1 MHNKNRLIAAALA
14 CGVVSSAG
22 ALGAQTSSDSNRG
35 RFSTPFGIFQVGAE
49 GGVSISSFVGDDA
62 DDPKNRTGGYGG
74 LTFILQPNK
83 SAVGFQTG
91 AMYVQKGAKVNDDGI
106 AGAIRIDYVE
116 VPVLLR
122 VGVPL
127 SAGFSPTVLVGGSL
141 AWRVRCRVAASVG
154 NIDASANCD
163 DDNGLGGGLGIKRFD
178 GGLSG
183 GVEFPITMGGR
194 YIFVPSVRYTR
205 GLTSLSDADGTDMK
219 NSSIQIGLGIR
230 FR

>member
-1 MHNKNRLIAAALA
+1 MYHKNRMLAAALA
-14 CGVVSSAG
+14 CGVAGSAG
-22 ALGAQTSSDSNRG
+22 ALGAQTSGDSNRG

-49 GGVSISSFVGDDA
+49 GGAAISTFVGNDA
-62 DDPKNRTGGYGG
+62 LNAKNNTGGYGG
-74 LTFILQPNK
+74 LSFILQPNK

-91 AMYVQKGAKVNDDGI
+91 AMYVQKGAKVSEEGI
-106 AGAIRIDYVE
+106 RGAIKIDYVE

-141 AWRVRCRVAASVG
+141 AWRVRCRVEATVG
-154 NIDASANCD
+154 NIEASSSCNDANGFGA
-163 DDNGLGGGLGIKRFD
+163 GLGVKRFD

-183 GVEFPITMGGR
+183 GVEFPLTMGGR

-205 GLTSLSDADGTDMK
+205 GLTKLSDANGSDIK
-219 NSSIQIGLGIR
+219 NSSVQIGLGFR

>member
-1 MHNKNRLIAAALA
+1 MAAALA
-14 CGVVSSAG
+14 CGVLSSAS
-22 ALGAQTSSDSNRG
+22 ALGAQAATDTNRG

-49 GGVSISSFVGDDA
+49 GGVTISNFVGDDA
-62 DDPKNRTGGYGG
+62 NDAKNRTGGYGG

-91 AMYVQKGAKVNDDGI
+91 ALYVQKGAKLDDDGV
-106 AGAIRIDYVE
+106 AGSLKIDYLE

-127 SAGFSPTVLVGGSL
+127 SAGFAPTLLVGGSL
-141 AWRVRCRVAASVG
+141 AWRVRCRVEVSG
-154 NIDASANCD
+154 GGINASADCNDSD
-163 DDNGLGGGLGIKRFD
+163 DFGADLGVKRFD

-205 GLTSLSDADGTDMK
+205 GLTKISDIDGTDVK

>member
-1 MHNKNRLIAAALA
+1 MHNKNRMSAAVLV
-14 CGVVSSAG
+14 CGVVGSAG
-22 ALGAQTSSDSNRG
+22 VLGAQTSTDSDRG

-49 GGVSISSFVGDDA
+49 GGVSLSSFVGDDA
-62 DDPKNRTGGYGG
+62 NDPKNRTGGYGG

-91 AMYVQKGAKVNDDGI
+91 AMYVQKGANADDDGI
-106 AGAIRIDYVE
+106 AGAIKLDYVE
-116 VPVLLR
+116 VPVLFRL
-122 VGVPL
+122 GVPL

-141 AWRVRCRVAASVG
+141 AWRVRCRVAARVG
-154 NIDASANCD
+154 NIDASTNCD
-163 DDNGLGGGLGIKRFD
+163 EANGLGGGLGIKRFD

-183 GVEFPITMGGR
+183 GVEFPITSGGR

-205 GLTSLSDADGTDMK
+205 GLTNLSDANGTDVK
-219 NSSIQIGLGIR
+219 NSSILIGLGIR